1 MIYIYI
7 YILNTSLEDYHR
19 IPTYAE
25 FTQEAVTHPTET
37 IKYPNIIAAQLR
49 NNPQLTR
56 FDDEIVLDISS
67 RNSKAIK
74 KIIKQTAVQRALQ
87 SVARSVPTGLEQ
99 FDMADTEE
107 AIQEQLDE
115 GTVGEAASYT
125 QHNKKQKNLG
135 TINEGELAKQDKI
148 DDMVAL
154 RDAAGSG
161 SGSGSG
167 SAPGSGHISDTAI
180 VPIRPRTQSYEDQ
193 TSRNLRGSIEQPRWG
208 GHTRKHSSST
218 IGSAAGAE
226 EEELAA
232 PINISTNIDVLI
244 EAARYRISELRS
256 RDTVADH
263 QLVMEMRTI
272 DSGIENLR
280 SGSSESR
287 TPQAVKLCT
296 TLKKRLI
303 QILNTP
309 L

>member
-1 MIYIYI
+1 
-7 YILNTSLEDYHR
+7 
-19 IPTYAE
+19 
-25 FTQEAVTHPTET
+25 
-37 IKYPNIIAAQLR
+37 
-49 NNPQLTR
+49 
-56 FDDEIVLDISS
+56 
-67 RNSKAIK
+67 
-74 KIIKQTAVQRALQ
+74 
-87 SVARSVPTGLEQ
+87 
-99 FDMADTEE
+99 MADTEE

-180 VPIRPRTQSYEDQ
+180 VPTRPRTQSYEDQ

-232 PINISTNIDVLI
+232 PINISTDIDVLI

-272 DSGIENLR
+272 ASGIEKLR

-287 TPQAVKLCT
+287 TPQAVKLYT
-296 TLKKRLI
+296 TLK
-303 QILNTP
+303 
-309 L
+309 